1 MGATELRNRSTHKAL
16 LNRFANFLEFHSWCT
31 YWNCFMETFFSHLRH
46 ILQTII
52 SINMTK
58 IKKKTSRYVK
68 QSSFQPTSYKTHF
81 LRASNETM
89 IPKWSAEKAFFLK
102 KKKKELLNTKRK
114 LNMLTAHLAYSDT
127 CCKSTHNVLSLVSQA
142 TYSAKNT
149 WSTPVFVFPSVTIV
163 YLFRKVFAASV
174 HCKLVSFSFF
184 FFFLLFLYQVGK

>member
-68 QSSFQPTSYKTHF
+68 QSSLQPTSYKTHF
-81 LRASNETM
+81 LRAS
-89 IPKWSAEKAFFLK
+89 
-102 KKKKELLNTKRK
+102 KELLNTKRK